1 MTSKEIKM
9 FTNLLYRGLPTSLLL
24 ALAAFAQYHAI
35 RAFA

>member
-1 MTSKEIKM
+1 M

-24 ALAAFAQYHAI
+24 TLTAFVQFYAV

>member
-1 MTSKEIKM
+1 M

-24 ALAAFAQYHAI
+24 ALSALVQFFAI

>member
-1 MTSKEIKM
+1 M

-24 ALAAFAQYHAI
+24 AATAVVQYFAV